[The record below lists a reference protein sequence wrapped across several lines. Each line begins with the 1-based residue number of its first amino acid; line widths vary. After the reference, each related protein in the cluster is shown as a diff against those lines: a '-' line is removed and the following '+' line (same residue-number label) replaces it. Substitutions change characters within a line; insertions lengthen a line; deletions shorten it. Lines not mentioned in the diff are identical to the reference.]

1 MEEKYTTEELGEIFN
16 KLPEKIKDKILALE
30 TAEEIFDICARNGI
44 DDLRI
49 PEVARCV
56 GEVLMGLL
64 PPSKFAETLEKKVNL
79 EREIALNITKN
90 IEKVVFSSVKDELE
104 NLYGIKIAAEVTEK
118 IKEVTPPEK
127 EILPKKPEE
136 KPSPTK
142 ADIYREPIE

>member
-1 MEEKYTTEELGEIFN
+1 MEEKYTLEELGEIFN

-49 PEVARCV
+49 PEIARCV

-64 PPSKFAETLEKKVNL
+64 PPSKFVETLEKKVNL
-79 EREIALNITKN
+79 EREIALKVAKD
-90 IEKVVFSSVKDELE
+90 IEGVVFSPVKDELE
-104 NLYGIKIAAEVTEK
+104 NLYGIKIATKVTEK

-127 EILPKKPEE
+127 EIPPKKPEE
-136 KPSPTK
+136 KPSPPRT
-142 ADIYREPIE
+142 DIYREPIE